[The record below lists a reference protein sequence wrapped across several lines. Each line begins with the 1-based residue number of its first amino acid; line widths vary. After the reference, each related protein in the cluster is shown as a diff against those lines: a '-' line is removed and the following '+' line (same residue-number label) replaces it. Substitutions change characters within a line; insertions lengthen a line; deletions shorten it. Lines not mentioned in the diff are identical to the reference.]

1 MHKLLF
7 GMTLALLMAC
17 TASTLKAQDTVYP
30 TAIFAF
36 QERGADVKGLGS
48 QVADLL
54 FASLVVDPN
63 MYLVDRE
70 DMQKILQEQELSVS
84 GLVNPSEAVQVGQLT
99 GAKLILTGSVIQAG
113 DKLVLVAKIIGTE
126 TSRVAGASIK
136 GQVDQDID
144 ELAESLA
151 EEIVKEI
158 NKNSE
163 NLVPKVV
170 PQSERIA
177 ALKEKIGKA
186 KLPVVSVSIDERH
199 IGQATID
206 PAAETEMTLYLQE
219 LGFEVV
225 DAKDGAK
232 NSADINIVGE
242 GFSEF
247 TARAGN
253 LAPVKA
259 RVEIKAIDPKTGK
272 IIAIDRQTS
281 VVVDIN
287 EQIAGKSALQAAS
300 ATIAERMIP
309 KLVKPADGKK
319 GKKK

>member
-1 MHKLLF
+1 MQKFLF
-7 GMTLALLMAC
+7 GMTLALLVAC
-17 TASTLKAQDTVYP
+17 SAGTLKAQDAVYP
-30 TAIFAF
+30 TAIFPF
-36 QERGADVKGLGS
+36 QERGADVKGLGA
-48 QVADLL
+48 QVSDLL
-54 FASLVVDPN
+54 FASLVVDPT

-70 DMQKILQEQELSVS
+70 DMAKILQEQELSVS

-144 ELAESLA
+144 ELAEALSA
-151 EEIVKEI
+151 EIVKEI
-158 NKNSE
+158 GKNSE
-163 NLVPKVV
+163 QLVPKVV

-177 ALKEKIGKA
+177 ALKEKIGEA
-186 KLPVVSVSIDERH
+186 KLPVVSVSIEERH
-199 IGQATID
+199 VGRATID

-232 NSADINIVGE
+232 GAAEIKIVGE

-259 RVEIKAIDPKTGK
+259 RVEIKALDAKTGK
-272 IIAIDRQTS
+272 VIAIDRQTS
-281 VVVDIN
+281 VAVDLN
-287 EQIAGKSALQAAS
+287 EQIAGKSALQSAA

-309 KLVKPADGKK
+309 KLVKTADKK
-319 GKKK
+319 

>member
-1 MHKLLF
+1 MQKFLIGLTLSLLIAF
-7 GMTLALLMAC
+7 SSTALQ
-17 TASTLKAQDTVYP
+17 AQDTVYP

-48 QVADLL
+48 QVADLV

-70 DMQKILQEQELSVS
+70 DMAKILQEQELSVS

-126 TSRVAGASIK
+126 TSRVAGASVK
-136 GQVDQDID
+136 GQIDQDID
-144 ELAESLA
+144 ELAEELSA
-151 EEIVKEI
+151 EIVKQI
-158 NKNSE
+158 NDNSE
-163 NLVPKVV
+163 KLVPKVV

-177 ALKEKIGKA
+177 ALKEKIGEGA
-186 KLPVVSVSIDERH
+186 RPVVSVSIDERH

-206 PAAETEMTLYLQE
+206 PAAETEMILYFRE

-225 DAKDGAK
+225 DAKEGMT
-232 NSADINIVGE
+232 SGADIKIVGE

-247 TARAGN
+247 TARAAN

-259 RVEIKAIDPKTGK
+259 RVEIKAIDAKTGK

-281 VVVDIN
+281 VAVDIN
-287 EQIAGKSALQAAS
+287 EQIAGKSALQSAA
-300 ATIAERMIP
+300 ATIAERIIP
-309 KLVKPADGKK
+309 KLVKGADAK
-319 GKKK
+319 

>member
-1 MHKLLF
+1 MHKFFLC
-7 GMTLALLMAC
+7 MTLALLIAC
-17 TASTLKAQDTVYP
+17 SASTIKAQDVVYP
-30 TAIFAF
+30 TAIFPF
-36 QERGADVKGLGS
+36 QERGADVKGLGA
-48 QVADLL
+48 QVSDLL

-70 DMQKILQEQELSVS
+70 DMAKILQEQELSVS
-84 GLVNPSEAVQVGQLT
+84 GLVNPTEAVQVGQLT

-144 ELAESLA
+144 ELAETLA
-151 EEIVKEI
+151 AEIVKEI
-158 NKNSE
+158 GNNSE
-163 NLVPKVV
+163 QLVPKVV

-177 ALKEKIGKA
+177 ALKEKIGEA
-186 KLPVVSVSIDERH
+186 TLPVVSVSIDERH
-199 IGQATID
+199 IGRATID

-232 NSADINIVGE
+232 DAAAIKIVGE

-259 RVEIKAIDPKTGK
+259 RVEIKAIDAKTGK

-287 EQIAGKSALQAAS
+287 EQIAGKSALQLAA

-309 KLVKPADGKK
+309 KLVKTADKK
-319 GKKK
+319 

>member
-1 MHKLLF
+1 MQKFLF

-17 TASTLKAQDTVYP
+17 SASAIQAQETVYP

-36 QERGADVKGLGS
+36 QERGADVKGLGT
-48 QVADLL
+48 QVADLV
-54 FASLVVDPN
+54 FASLVVDPS

-136 GQVDQDID
+136 GQIDQDID
-144 ELAESLA
+144 ELAENLSA
-151 EEIVKEI
+151 EIVKEI

-163 NLVPKVV
+163 KLVPKVV

-177 ALKEKIGKA
+177 ALKEKIGEA
-186 KLPVVSVSIDERH
+186 TLPVVSVSIDERH
-199 IGQATID
+199 VGQATID
-206 PAAETEMTLYLQE
+206 PAAETEMILYFKE

-225 DAKDGAK
+225 DAKDGTTS
-232 NSADINIVGE
+232 SADIKIVGE

-259 RVEIKAIDPKTGK
+259 RVEIKAIDAKTGK

-281 VVVDIN
+281 VAVDIN
-287 EQIAGKSALQAAS
+287 EQIAGKSALQSAS
-300 ATIAERMIP
+300 ATISERMIP
-309 KLVKPADGKK
+309 KLVKAKTGNEK
-319 GKKK
+319 

>member
-1 MHKLLF
+1 MHKFFF
-7 GMTLALLMAC
+7 GMTLTLLFAC
-17 TASTLKAQDTVYP
+17 SASAVAAQEVVYP
-30 TAIFAF
+30 TAIFPF
-36 QERGADVKGLGS
+36 QERGADVKGLGA
-48 QVADLL
+48 QVSDLL
-54 FASLVVDPN
+54 FASLVIDPN

-70 DMQKILQEQELSVS
+70 DMAKILQEQELSVS

-99 GAKLILTGSVIQAG
+99 GARLILTGSVIQAG

-151 EEIVKEI
+151 AEIVKEI
-158 NKNSE
+158 GKNSE
-163 NLVPKVV
+163 KLVPKVV

-177 ALKEKIGKA
+177 ALKEKIGEA
-186 KLPVVSVSIDERH
+186 TLPMVSVSIDERH
-199 IGQATID
+199 IGRATID

-219 LGFEVV
+219 VGFEVV
-225 DAKDGAK
+225 DAKDGVQDAAAIK
-232 NSADINIVGE
+232 IVGE

-259 RVEIKAIDPKTGK
+259 RVEIKAIDAKTGK

-281 VVVDIN
+281 VAVDIN
-287 EQIAGKSALQAAS
+287 EQIAGKSALQLAA

-309 KLVKPADGKK
+309 KLVKTAGKK
-319 GKKK
+319 

>member
-1 MHKLLF
+1 MQKFFL
-7 GMTLALLMAC
+7 GMMLALLIAC
-17 TASTLKAQDTVYP
+17 SASTVQAQDTVYP
-30 TAIFAF
+30 TAIFPF
-36 QERGADVKGLGS
+36 QERGADVKGLGA
-48 QVADLL
+48 QVSDLI

-126 TSRVAGASIK
+126 TSRVAGASVK
-136 GQVDQDID
+136 GQVDEDID
-144 ELAESLA
+144 VLAENLSA
-151 EEIVKEI
+151 EIIKEI

-163 NLVPKVV
+163 KLVPKVV

-186 KLPVVSVSIDERH
+186 TLPVVSVSIEERH
-199 IGQATID
+199 VGAATID

-225 DAKDGAK
+225 DAKDAAKGAAEIK
-232 NSADINIVGE
+232 IVGE

-259 RVEIKAIDPKTGK
+259 RVEIKAIDAKTGK
-272 IIAIDRQTS
+272 ILAIDRQTS

-287 EQIAGKSALQAAS
+287 EQIAGKSALQAAA

-309 KLVKPADGKK
+309 KLVGKADKK
-319 GKKK
+319 

>member
-1 MHKLLF
+1 MHKF
-7 GMTLALLMAC
+7 FFCMTLALLIAC
-17 TASTLKAQDTVYP
+17 SASTIKAQDVVYP
-30 TAIFAF
+30 TAIFPF
-36 QERGADVKGLGS
+36 QERGADVKGLGA
-48 QVADLL
+48 QVSDLL

-70 DMQKILQEQELSVS
+70 DMAKILQEQELSVS
-84 GLVNPSEAVQVGQLT
+84 GLVNPTEAVQVGQLT

-144 ELAESLA
+144 ELAETLA
-151 EEIVKEI
+151 AEIVKEI
-158 NKNSE
+158 GKNSE
-163 NLVPKVV
+163 QLVPKVV

-177 ALKEKIGKA
+177 ALKEKIGEA
-186 KLPVVSVSIDERH
+186 TLPVVSVSIDERH
-199 IGQATID
+199 IGRATID

-225 DAKDGAK
+225 DSKDGAK
-232 NSADINIVGE
+232 DAAAIKIVGE

-259 RVEIKAIDPKTGK
+259 RVEIKAIDAKTGK

-287 EQIAGKSALQAAS
+287 EQIAGKSALQLAA

-309 KLVKPADGKK
+309 KLVKTADKK
-319 GKKK
+319 